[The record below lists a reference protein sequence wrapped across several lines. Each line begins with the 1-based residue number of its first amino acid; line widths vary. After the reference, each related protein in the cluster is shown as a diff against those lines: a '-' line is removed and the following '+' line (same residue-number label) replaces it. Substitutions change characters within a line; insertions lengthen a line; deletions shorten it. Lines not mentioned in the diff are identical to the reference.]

1 MTFHGWY
8 GCFPQKQKK
17 QLFVSNTSDKGG
29 VAKQTRA
36 STRLKVTRKKTCMSY
51 TLILKLLQHVCI
63 PTTQK

>member
-36 STRLKVTRKKTCMSY
+36 STRLKVTRKK
-51 TLILKLLQHVCI
+51 HA
-63 PTTQK
+63 